1 MRKQLLSDGLVLA
14 IVAAMV
20 GAAELTGQSEIIFPE
35 ITAIAVGAFL
45 SPRLAWRTDR
55 VRMLVTVTLCAVLGV
70 LLVRFVP
77 LPVWGRL
84 TLAYGLAQ
92 VVFLLSGTRFAPMIS
107 AIALPVLLGTESWV
121 YPAAAFL
128 LTGLI
133 LLCHWGLERLGL
145 REELHFS
152 PVRPTAADWRNAGL
166 RLALAAP
173 VIWAALALDCRFAVA
188 PPLLVAFTEFCSP
201 TAAARKRPFRAGAA
215 IFLCALAG
223 TASRLLVQGA
233 LGLPLT
239 LAALLAAAAMIAIL
253 RSLGMY
259 VPPAGALAILPM
271 LLPAERLPRYPLQI
285 ALGTA
290 LFLALALVLFRTPR
304 ESHAGR

>member
-1 MRKQLLSDGLVLA
+1 MGDFFLGIIDHLDVVFSGLLTRALAATLVLL
-14 IVAAMV
+14 AAC
-20 GAAELTGQSEIIFPE
+20 LY
-35 ITAIAVGAFL
+35 
-45 SPRLAWRTDR
+45 R
-55 VRMLVTVTLCAVLGV
+55 V
-70 LLVRFVP
+70 LLPKAPKWSR
-77 LPVWGRL
+77 LLVWGL
-84 TLAYGLAQ
+84 
-92 VVFLLSGTRFAPMIS
+92 
-107 AIALPVLLGTESWV
+107 
-121 YPAAAFL
+121 
-128 LTGLI
+128 
-133 LLCHWGLERLGL
+133 
-145 REELHFS
+145 
-152 PVRPTAADWRNAGL
+152 AGL

-188 PPLLVAFTEFCSP
+188 PPLLVAFTEFSSP

-223 TASRLLVQGA
+223 TASRLLLQGA

-290 LFLALALVLFRTPR
+290 LFLALAIAVFRER
-304 ESHAGR
+304 EEAISR